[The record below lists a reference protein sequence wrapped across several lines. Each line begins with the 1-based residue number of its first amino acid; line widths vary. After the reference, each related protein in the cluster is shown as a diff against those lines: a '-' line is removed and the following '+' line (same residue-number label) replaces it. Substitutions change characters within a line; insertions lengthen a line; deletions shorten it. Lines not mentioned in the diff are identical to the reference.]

1 MYIGK
6 AFCSR
11 ARLRPSMFD
20 TQYCFPSTSS
30 DFSTSA
36 TIENPTVAEF

>member
-11 ARLRPSMFD
+11 AHPRPSTFD
-20 TQYCFPSTSS
+20 TQYCFPSSNS

-36 TIENPTVAEF
+36 TIEKPTVGEF